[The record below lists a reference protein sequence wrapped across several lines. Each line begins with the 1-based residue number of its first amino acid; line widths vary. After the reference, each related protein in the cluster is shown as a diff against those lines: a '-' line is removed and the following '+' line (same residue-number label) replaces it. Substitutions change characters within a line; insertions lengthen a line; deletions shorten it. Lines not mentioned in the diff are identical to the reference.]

1 MTLSMTDSEDPG
13 APTYDLSE
21 SERIVASVVDDNGI
35 PFLCQV
41 EGDEDSRPTD
51 IDVGAN
57 QGAS

>member
-1 MTLSMTDSEDPG
+1 MTDSEDPG